1 MKAKLDDM
9 GAGLYIQHNFD
20 NMRYC
25 DTNIVCFILESNESM
40 QKLHEGIE
48 DLERG
53 SYYYN
58 NIVKK
63 N

>member
-1 MKAKLDDM
+1 MIWKQVCIYNTTF
-9 GAGLYIQHNFD
+9 G
-20 NMRYC
+20 YC
-25 DTNIVCFILESNESM
+25 DTNIVESNESM

-53 SYYYN
+53 SYYNN